1 MLFCTQS
8 LNLALKVNEVKVVV
22 KMSVEFFEKLK
33 AKYKKA
39 RKNQAFIIIQC
50 CLKVLV

>member
-22 KMSVEFFEKLK
+22 KMSVDILQKFKYT
-33 AKYKKA
+33 YKKA
-39 RKNQAFIIIQC
+39 
-50 CLKVLV
+50 